1 MDANKG
7 TGKNPGILTDDEL
20 AVYEFAL
27 RDEFNG
33 MHIPE
38 EKQEYYLEKILQAN
52 EEAILHLRKKG
63 AIAISREVV
72 NEGNIF
78 GA

>member
-7 TGKNPGILTDDEL
+7 KGKKNIFLTDDESG
-20 AVYEFAL
+20 VYEFAL

-33 MHIPE
+33 MHIPK
-38 EKQEYYLEKILQAN
+38 EKQDYYVEKILNAD
-52 EEAILHLRKKG
+52 EEGILHLRKKG
-63 AIAISREVV
+63 AIAISREIVQE
-72 NEGNIF
+72 NNMY

>member
-1 MDANKG
+1 MDVNKNS
-7 TGKNPGILTDDEL
+7 GKNPSVLTKDEL

-33 MHIPE
+33 MHIPP
-38 EKQEYYLEKILQAN
+38 EKQEYYLEKILKAD
-52 EEAILHLRKKG
+52 EEGILHLRKKG

>member
-1 MDANKG
+1 MEA
-7 TGKNPGILTDDEL
+7 KNPGVLTEDEL

-33 MHIPE
+33 MHIPP
-38 EKQEYYLEKILQAN
+38 EKQDYYVEKILNAN
-52 EEAILHLRKKG
+52 EDCILHLRKKG

>member
-1 MDANKG
+1 MEA
-7 TGKNPGILTDDEL
+7 KNPGKLTEDEL

-33 MHIPE
+33 MHIPP
-38 EKQEYYLEKILQAN
+38 EKQEYYLEKILKAD
-52 EEAILHLRKKG
+52 EDCILHLRKKG

-72 NEGNIF
+72 TEDNIF

>member
-1 MDANKG
+1 MDANKS
-7 TGKNPGILTDDEL
+7 TNKNSGMLTDDEL

-33 MHIPE
+33 MHIPL
-38 EKQEYYLEKILQAN
+38 EKQEYYLGKILKAN
-52 EEAILHLRKKG
+52 EECILHLRKKG
-63 AIAISREVV
+63 AIAISREVI
-72 NEGNIF
+72 EDDNIF

>member
-1 MDANKG
+1 MEANKG
-7 TGKNPGILTDDEL
+7 SGKNSSFLTDDEL
-20 AVYEFAL
+20 AVYEFAF

-33 MHIPE
+33 MHIPL
-38 EKQEYYLEKILQAN
+38 EKQEYYLEKILYAD
-52 EEAILHLRKKG
+52 EDAILHLRKKG

-72 NEGNIF
+72 QEDNIF

>member
-1 MDANKG
+1 MDVNKNS
-7 TGKNPGILTDDEL
+7 GKNPSVLTEDEL

-33 MHIPE
+33 MHIPP
-38 EKQEYYLEKILQAN
+38 EKQEYYLEKILKAD
-52 EEAILHLRKKG
+52 EEGILHLRKKG